1 MNIRDIRTVI
11 LLASLTTFSACAQFN
26 GGSSF
31 SDWFRPPPP
40 PATAVATPPPSP
52 FLADLSEGEIA
63 SVKAEAMRVYGP
75 SWQRISERSR
85 YVRQPLVET
94 LARYGAPIALQMIP
108 VVESGY
114 NPYARSEVGATG
126 LWQLMPETAT
136 DLRIRSNKLVDG
148 RRDIEASTRG
158 AAHFLLKQYAR
169 FGSWPLAFAAYHLGP
184 SGVQRRIDRHPWH
197 NGDGLRRLP
206 LPPITKTYIRHILG
220 LIALQR
226 DGQLLLPPP
235 YPTSTVVIHS
245 PVDLERLHNVAGM
258 RKNQL
263 FRFNPKLARMQ
274 YYHDRP
280 KQLSLRITQKGAKRV
295 HHIIPSAASNK
306 LYIRVQRGESIAQIS
321 RHYRVSVYVL
331 KKENPELV
339 ARGLRQGMRLNIPV
353 KDLSRA
359 KITANPL
366 IKKPSP
372 ELAEIT
378 TVATADL

>member
-1 MNIRDIRTVI
+1 MNIRDIRIIT
-11 LLASLTTFSACAQFN
+11 LLAGLTLSGCAQFK
-26 GGSSF
+26 GEGSF
-31 SDWFRPPPP
+31 SDWFCPPPP
-40 PATAVATPPPSP
+40 PADTAIITPPPNP
-52 FLADLSEGEIA
+52 FLASLSEREIA

-75 SWQRISERSR
+75 SWQRIAERSR
-85 YVRQPLVET
+85 YVRQPLIET
-94 LARYGAPIALQMIP
+94 LTRYDAPIALQMIP

-158 AAHFLLKQYAR
+158 AAYFLLKQYAR

-197 NGDGLRRLP
+197 NGDGLNRLP

-280 KQLSLRITQKGAKRV
+280 KQLSLRITQSGAERV
-295 HHIIPSAASNK
+295 HHIIPSAASDK
-306 LYIRVQRGESIAQIS
+306 LRISVQRGESIANIS
-321 RHYRVSVYVL
+321 RRYGVSVYVL

-339 ARGLRQGMRLNIPV
+339 AKGLRQGMQLNIPV
-353 KDLSRA
+353 KDLNRA
-359 KITANPL
+359 KVTANPL
-366 IKKPSP
+366 IRPSP
-372 ELAEIT
+372 EPAAIT
-378 TVATADL
+378 TVASANL